1 MGSGTRL
8 YRILLT
14 TGVFTDPCPWKY
26 GQVSDDIFV
35 AKHPEK
41 FAEDKVKVK
50 IKTRFKLYFKIKED
64 FIVRNGMPR

>member
-1 MGSGTRL
+1 MSRCPRFGVYGTRL

-50 IKTRFKLYFKIKED
+50 IKTRFKYKYH
-64 FIVRNGMPR
+64 